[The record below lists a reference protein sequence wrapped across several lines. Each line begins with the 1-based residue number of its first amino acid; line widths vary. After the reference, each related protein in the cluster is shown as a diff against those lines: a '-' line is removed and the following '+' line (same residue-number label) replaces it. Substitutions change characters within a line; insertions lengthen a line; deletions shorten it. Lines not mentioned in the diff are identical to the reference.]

1 MKSLLALLAL
11 FACAVLPLHAADV
24 SDLTYTTDDER
35 VTITDC
41 DGNASGELL
50 IPDTIEG
57 NTVTE
62 IGSGAFNACASLTSI
77 TIPEGV
83 TSIGE
88 RAFSNCASLTSIT
101 IPAGITIISNSTFS
115 GCTSL
120 ASITI
125 PEDVTSVGERAFANC
140 TSLTSVTIPE
150 GVTSVGERAFANCT
164 NLTSITI
171 PEGVTSVGEN
181 TFSSCASLTSVT
193 IPDTVTEIGSGAFIG
208 CASLTSITVP
218 DSVTSIEENAFRECT
233 NLTGITFLGSAPTVG
248 DLAFDNLADGAQAIV
263 TPGERASFG
272 DAGSLWNGL
281 LIVDCMDAL
290 CILTWSTTDGTVI
303 ITDCYENASGE
314 LLIPDTIEGNTVTEI
329 GSNAFSNCISLTSVT
344 IPVGVTVIDTSA
356 FENCTSL
363 TSVTIPVGVTVIDTS
378 AFENCTSL
386 TGVTIPDSVTRIDTS
401 AFENCT
407 SLTGV
412 TIPDSV
418 TRIESSAFAEC
429 SSMTSV
435 TFGENSAL
443 TYIGDSAFTEC
454 SSLTSVTIPD
464 RVTMING
471 STFYECTSLT
481 TVKMGRS
488 VYEVDSGAFQN
499 CINLSEVEFP
509 MGAPSDVHVTSFLNI
524 AIGARAVVLPEYSS
538 SFGTLESNL
547 FNFTPVWNNL
557 IVADGEEVPAP
568 CTLEQLQQLNTR
580 VGDLQASIEEKDEQI
595 AELSQR
601 PTVEELQEV
610 RTGSLVLSADQETN
624 LVTLEFE
631 IQESENLRDWV
642 SRPEKVTTTLPL
654 EEGKKFVRIALRK

>member
-125 PEDVTSVGERAFANC
+125 PED
-140 TSLTSVTIPE
+140 
-150 GVTSVGERAFANCT
+150 VTSVGERAFANCT

-363 TSVTIPVGVTVIDTS
+363 T
-378 AFENCTSL
+378 
-386 TGVTIPDSVTRIDTS
+386 
-401 AFENCT
+401 
-407 SLTGV
+407 GV

-601 PTVEELQEV
+601 PPVEELQEV

>member
-1 MKSLLALLAL
+1 MKTLLALLAL

-120 ASITI
+120 TSITI

-181 TFSSCASLTSVT
+181 TFSSCTSLTSVT

-344 IPVGVTVIDTSA
+344 IPVGVTV
-356 FENCTSL
+356 
-363 TSVTIPVGVTVIDTS
+363 
-378 AFENCTSL
+378 
-386 TGVTIPDSVTRIDTS
+386 IDTS

-601 PTVEELQEV
+601 PTVEELQEA